1 MAVRFIDRMMFSL
14 VLTVSAL
21 TVFLSLAGPVAYGAQ
36 VCPAERVQ
44 AAAIYDMPEC
54 ALDTI
59 PEADTVYALDE
70 LMVVATRTSQE
81 IVPVQMLSGEKLR
94 TLGTHSIADAIRY
107 FSGVQIKDYGGIGG
121 LKTIN
126 VRSLGSQHVGVF
138 YDGVELGNA
147 QNGIVD
153 LGRFS
158 LDNMESVSLYNGQKS
173 STLQSAKDYASATAV
188 YLQTKR
194 PRFED
199 GKRNNWNFGLKGG
212 SFATV
217 NPSVLWEHRISDRV
231 SLSASTE
238 FLYTSGRYKFTYAK
252 QNGYDT
258 TGIRQNG
265 DIRMTRAEVA
275 LFGDIENGWW
285 KAKAYFYDSERGYPG
300 AVVREV
306 KGEVKGEVKNQDRQ
320 WDDNLFVQGSF
331 KKDFTSWYSLLLNG
345 KYAYDY
351 LHFLSD
357 PRLDVTTMY
366 VDNRYYQQEA
376 YFSAAHRFKPFK
388 WWELSLATD
397 FQWNSLDADMRD
409 FVYPMRYSAYGAAAT
424 AFEFGGFK
432 LSASLLYIFVHD
444 VLRSGSGRV
453 DDRHNLS
460 PSVIASWKPFRN
472 IDLEL
477 RAFYKKSYRMPT
489 FNDMYYTTVVPKWLE
504 PEETVQYDFGATW
517 SLIRRSGWFRGV
529 DVQGDFYFN
538 QIDNKIVAM
547 PTSNQFCWT
556 MMNLGYV
563 EILGADIAAQGYFR
577 FGPVDVSPRVSYTFQ
592 RARDLSD
599 PASEWYGG
607 QVPYI
612 PLHSCSV
619 TVGAVLRSWS
629 LNYSFIY
636 TGERYESVANIPENY
651 SQPWYT
657 HDVSL
662 TKSFEF
668 SGWELRAT
676 LLVNNIL
683 NQQYEVVQC
692 YPMPGTNFMIKVNF
706 II

>member
-1 MAVRFIDRMMFSL
+1 MMFPV
-14 VLTVSAL
+14 VLTVAVL
-21 TVFLSLAGPVAYGAQ
+21 TACLLSVAPVAYGAQ
-36 VCPAERVQ
+36 VCRAERVR
-44 AAAIYDMPEC
+44 AAAVYDMP
-54 ALDTI
+54 ASAADTI
-59 PEADTVYALDE
+59 PEVDTVYALDE

-188 YLQTKR
+188 YLQTKK

-217 NPSVLWEHRISDRV
+217 NPSVLWEHKISERM

-275 LFGDIENGWW
+275 LFGDIKDGWW

-300 AVVREV
+300 AVVR
-306 KGEVKGEVKNQDRQ
+306 GEFVHQDRQ
-320 WDDNLFVQGSF
+320 WDDNFFVQGSF
-331 KKDFTSWYSLLLNG
+331 KKDFTPWYSLLLNG

-351 LHFLSD
+351 LHYLSD
-357 PRLDVTTMY
+357 PRLDVTAMY
-366 VDNRYYQQEA
+366 VDNRYRQQEA

-409 FVYPMRYSAYGAAAT
+409 FVYPMRWSAYGAAAT

-472 IDLEL
+472 TDLEF

-489 FNDMYYTTVVPKWLE
+489 FNDLYYTFTGVSWLE
-504 PEETVQYDFGATW
+504 PEETTQYDFGTTW
-517 SLIRRSGWFRGV
+517 SLIRRSGWFR
-529 DVQGDFYFN
+529 
-538 QIDNKIVAM
+538 
-547 PTSNQFCWT
+547 WT

-563 EILGADIAAQGYFR
+563 EILGTDIAAQGYFR
-577 FGPVDVSPRVSYTFQ
+577 LGPVDVSPRVSYTFQ

-619 TVGAVLRSWS
+619 TVGAALRSWS

>member
-1 MAVRFIDRMMFSL
+1 MAVRFIDRMMFPV

-21 TVFLSLAGPVAYGAQ
+21 TAFLLSAAPVAYGAR
-36 VCPAERVQ
+36 VSPAERAR
-44 AAAIYDMPEC
+44 AAAVYDMP
-54 ALDTI
+54 ASAADTI
-59 PEADTVYALDE
+59 PEEDTVYALDE
-70 LMVVATRTSQE
+70 VMVVATRTSQE

-188 YLQTKR
+188 YLQTKK

-300 AVVREV
+300 AVVR
-306 KGEVKGEVKNQDRQ
+306 GEFVHQDRQDRQ
-320 WDDNLFVQGSF
+320 WDDNFFVQGSF

-351 LHFLSD
+351 LHYLSD

-366 VDNRYYQQEA
+366 VDNRYRQQEA

-397 FQWNSLDADMRD
+397 FQVHIR
-409 FVYPMRYSAYGAAAT
+409 PRRAALGQRQ
-424 AFEFGGFK
+424 GG
-432 LSASLLYIFVHD
+432 
-444 VLRSGSGRV
+444 
-453 DDRHNLS
+453 
-460 PSVIASWKPFRN
+460 
-472 IDLEL
+472 
-477 RAFYKKSYRMPT
+477 
-489 FNDMYYTTVVPKWLE
+489 
-504 PEETVQYDFGATW
+504 
-517 SLIRRSGWFRGV
+517 
-529 DVQGDFYFN
+529 
-538 QIDNKIVAM
+538 
-547 PTSNQFCWT
+547 
-556 MMNLGYV
+556 
-563 EILGADIAAQGYFR
+563 
-577 FGPVDVSPRVSYTFQ
+577 
-592 RARDLSD
+592 
-599 PASEWYGG
+599 
-607 QVPYI
+607 
-612 PLHSCSV
+612 
-619 TVGAVLRSWS
+619 
-629 LNYSFIY
+629 
-636 TGERYESVANIPENY
+636 
-651 SQPWYT
+651 
-657 HDVSL
+657 
-662 TKSFEF
+662 
-668 SGWELRAT
+668 
-676 LLVNNIL
+676 
-683 NQQYEVVQC
+683 
-692 YPMPGTNFMIKVNF
+692 
-706 II
+706 

>member
-300 AVVREV
+300 AVVR
-306 KGEVKGEVKNQDRQ
+306 GEFVHQDRQ
-320 WDDNLFVQGSF
+320 WDDNFFVAGLIAEGFHQVVFAASERQV
-331 KKDFTSWYSLLLNG
+331 
-345 KYAYDY
+345 
-351 LHFLSD
+351 
-357 PRLDVTTMY
+357 RL
-366 VDNRYYQQEA
+366 R
-376 YFSAAHRFKPFK
+376 
-388 WWELSLATD
+388 
-397 FQWNSLDADMRD
+397 
-409 FVYPMRYSAYGAAAT
+409 
-424 AFEFGGFK
+424 
-432 LSASLLYIFVHD
+432 
-444 VLRSGSGRV
+444 
-453 DDRHNLS
+453 LS
-460 PSVIASWKPFRN
+460 P
-472 IDLEL
+472 
-477 RAFYKKSYRMPT
+477 
-489 FNDMYYTTVVPKWLE
+489 
-504 PEETVQYDFGATW
+504 
-517 SLIRRSGWFRGV
+517 
-529 DVQGDFYFN
+529 
-538 QIDNKIVAM
+538 
-547 PTSNQFCWT
+547 
-556 MMNLGYV
+556 
-563 EILGADIAAQGYFR
+563 
-577 FGPVDVSPRVSYTFQ
+577 
-592 RARDLSD
+592 LS
-599 PASEWYGG
+599 
-607 QVPYI
+607 
-612 PLHSCSV
+612 
-619 TVGAVLRSWS
+619 
-629 LNYSFIY
+629 F
-636 TGERYESVANIPENY
+636 
-651 SQPWYT
+651 
-657 HDVSL
+657 
-662 TKSFEF
+662 
-668 SGWELRAT
+668 
-676 LLVNNIL
+676 
-683 NQQYEVVQC
+683 
-692 YPMPGTNFMIKVNF
+692 
-706 II
+706 

>member
-36 VCPAERVQ
+36 VCPAERVR

-59 PEADTVYALDE
+59 SEADTVYALDE

-217 NPSVLWEHRISDRV
+217 NPSVLWEHRI
-231 SLSASTE
+231 
-238 FLYTSGRYKFTYAK
+238 RYKFTYAK

-300 AVVREV
+300 AVVR
-306 KGEVKGEVKNQDRQ
+306 GEFVHQDRQ
-320 WDDNLFVQGSF
+320 WDDNFFVQGSLQ
-331 KKDFTSWYSLLLNG
+331 KDFTKWYSLLLNG

-351 LHFLSD
+351 LRYLSD

-366 VDNRYYQQEA
+366 VDNRYRQQEA

-397 FQWNSLDADMRD
+397 FQWNSLDAELRRRPLSSEASSCRHH
-409 FVYPMRYSAYGAAAT
+409 FCTYSSTMCCAPAAA
-424 AFEFGGFK
+424 G
-432 LSASLLYIFVHD
+432 
-444 VLRSGSGRV
+444 
-453 DDRHNLS
+453 
-460 PSVIASWKPFRN
+460 W
-472 IDLEL
+472 
-477 RAFYKKSYRMPT
+477 
-489 FNDMYYTTVVPKWLE
+489 TTG
-504 PEETVQYDFGATW
+504 TT
-517 SLIRRSGWFRGV
+517 SHRR
-529 DVQGDFYFN
+529 
-538 QIDNKIVAM
+538 
-547 PTSNQFCWT
+547 
-556 MMNLGYV
+556 
-563 EILGADIAAQGYFR
+563 
-577 FGPVDVSPRVSYTFQ
+577 
-592 RARDLSD
+592 
-599 PASEWYGG
+599 
-607 QVPYI
+607 
-612 PLHSCSV
+612 
-619 TVGAVLRSWS
+619 
-629 LNYSFIY
+629 
-636 TGERYESVANIPENY
+636 
-651 SQPWYT
+651 
-657 HDVSL
+657 
-662 TKSFEF
+662 
-668 SGWELRAT
+668 
-676 LLVNNIL
+676 
-683 NQQYEVVQC
+683 
-692 YPMPGTNFMIKVNF
+692 
-706 II
+706 